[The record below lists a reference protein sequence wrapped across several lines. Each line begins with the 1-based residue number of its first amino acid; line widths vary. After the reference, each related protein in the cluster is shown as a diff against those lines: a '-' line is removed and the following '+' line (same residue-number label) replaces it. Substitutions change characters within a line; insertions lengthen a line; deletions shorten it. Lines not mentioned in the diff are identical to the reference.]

1 MYAPDVARALIALLD
16 AEAPKHRLYHLGTG
30 AAWSLPQWCKLLA
43 KQFPDFR
50 WKESTEGCNVVP
62 LSPATR
68 TRFSTRRLTED
79 LGFKPRFPLAAAAKD
94 FAAWLEA
101 HPDFC

>member
-1 MYAPDVARALIALLD
+1 
-16 AEAPKHRLYHLGTG
+16 
-30 AAWSLPQWCKLLA
+30 
-43 KQFPDFR
+43 
-50 WKESTEGCNVVP
+50 VVP
-62 LSPATR
+62 LSRATR
-68 TRFSTRRLTED
+68 TRFSTRRLNED

>member
-1 MYAPDVARALIALLD
+1 MARALIALLD

-30 AAWSLPQWCKLLA
+30 AAWSLPQWCELLA
-43 KQFPDFR
+43 QHFPKFR
-50 WKESTEGCNVVP
+50 WKESAKGCNVVP

-79 LGFKPRFPLAAAAKD
+79 LDFKPRFPLAAAAKD

-101 HPDFC
+101 HPDFQ